1 MVDKNRRMVE
11 GSSPTIQSVQ
21 NTKHRI
27 RLKCCTIQLY
37 SESQQFFQEWNVGG
51 RTVWLVGRPILSHN
65 TLTYSESPFI
75 LDVTIVVTIHTSNLS
90 RIPRVYPCKFFLAG
104 VNFYRFN
111 AKNWHFRQILSE
123 KVAFFRCKFYSPN
136 IFFV

>member
-1 MVDKNRRMVE
+1 MDKNRRMVE

-21 NTKHRI
+21 NTKYRI

-51 RTVWLVGRPILSHN
+51 RTVRLVGRPILSHN

-75 LDVTIVVTIHTSNLS
+75 LDVTIVYTIQTRSSWLNCAL
-90 RIPRVYPCKFFLAG
+90 RDDEAVYWVCIGHPEA
-104 VNFYRFN
+104 
-111 AKNWHFRQILSE
+111 
-123 KVAFFRCKFYSPN
+123 VAVRN
-136 IFFV
+136 